1 MTYAFRHRAAL
12 AVGFVV
18 AALGHPAA
26 AAPVN
31 FAPHRAIYDIT
42 LKRAAPGS
50 GIAGLTGRMVF
61 ELNGSACEGFTQN
74 MRFVTRMTNQEGAE
88 TINDLRASSFEEA
101 AGKRLS
107 FSSTQYQNDAVVEA
121 SQGDATRDKSG
132 RRAKV
137 ELTKPAKKKVNLPAD
152 VHFPVQHAAALIT
165 AAREGRQ
172 LLIANVYDGSEKG
185 EKYYATTAVIG
196 KTSDGGALKSSAAL
210 TGGERLSASQSWP
223 LSISYFDPEK
233 DKEDALP
240 SYELAFRYYEN
251 GVTGDLSI
259 DYGEFAIAGELKDLT
274 FLDAHACAA
283 GAH

>member
-1 MTYAFRHRAAL
+1 MRCSFQRRAAF
-12 AVGFVV
+12 AVGLIA
-18 AALGHPAA
+18 AALGQAA
-26 AAPVN
+26 AAGPVN
-31 FAPHRAIYDIT
+31 FAPHRAVYDIS

-50 GIAGLTGRMVF
+50 GIAGLSGRMVF

-88 TINDLRASSFEEA
+88 TINDLRSSSFEEV
-101 AGKRLS
+101 AGKRLR

-121 SQGDATRDKSG
+121 SQGDATRDKNA

-152 VHFPVQHAAALIT
+152 VYFPVQHAAALIT

-172 LLIANVYDGSEKG
+172 LFSANLYDGSEKG

-196 KTSDGGALKSSAAL
+196 KTSDGGAFKSSAAL
-210 TGGERLSASQSWP
+210 TGGERLSTSQSWP
-223 LSISYFDPEK
+223 LAISYFDPEK

-274 FLDAHACAA
+274 FLDAQPCT
-283 GAH
+283 AH